1 MIGVKNELFTIPH
14 PNLFVPLNAGVGT
27 DDWVEKKLENK
38 VNDVLVFGAATLET
52 APDVY
57 YTTTIECEYDIEFL
71 PVTGQ
76 NWRASS
82 FQGMVDGSWDSSRNI
97 LCSKMKY
104 PWIRTIE
111 TGSRKGSWTFK
122 LVNAAADTGTHIY
135 RLGVRFDCCTGT
147 VRFRHIKVEKGVW
160 SEYTSPV
167 SGGAIAKFLIALP
180 RGRYSAERRVA
191 A

>member
-1 MIGVKNELFTIPH
+1 MRASGQMIGWK
-14 PNLFVPLNAGVGT
+14 
-27 DDWVEKKLENK
+27 KKLENK
-38 VNDVLVFGAATLET
+38 SNDYLAFGFATLEC

-76 NWRASS
+76 SWRASG
-82 FQGMVDGSWDSSRNI
+82 FQGTVDGTWNQYNI
-97 LCSKMKY
+97 LLRNMKY

-111 TGSRKGSWTFK
+111 TGSRKGSCTFK
-122 LVNAAADTGTHIY
+122 YVDASTDTGTHRY
-135 RLGVRFDCCTGT
+135 GFSVRFDYCTGT

-167 SGGAIAKFLIALP
+167 SGG
-180 RGRYSAERRVA
+180 GNS
-191 A
+191 